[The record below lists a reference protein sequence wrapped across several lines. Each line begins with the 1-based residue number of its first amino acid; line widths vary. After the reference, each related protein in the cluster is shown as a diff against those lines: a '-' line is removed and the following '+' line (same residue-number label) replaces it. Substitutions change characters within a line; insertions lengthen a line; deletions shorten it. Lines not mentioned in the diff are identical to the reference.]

1 MSPHI
6 WLSHMLK
13 MSRDQQ
19 KANSNLYIYSG
30 LILSAWILAFMRS
43 FFFYYSIV
51 RASSKLHGKMTSA
64 VIKSPVLFFDNTP
77 PGRIYNRFA
86 KDIGTMDEL
95 LPPNFLWAVQLLVYC
110 LGSVILSV
118 GTNYWMVIAVVP
130 LLFVFVYIAWYYLHL
145 SRQIKRIETIRCSSV
160 YSHVSETITGLEV
173 IRSSRMQRQFI
184 EQFHRLVVEQNNSLN
199 PKSISLVA
207 LCLFHVQVSG

>member
-1 MSPHI
+1 MYFFVLQLLLISFKIKQRMLSFLTVAIMSPHI

-19 KANSNLYIYSG
+19 KANSNPYIYGG

-95 LPPNFLWAVQLLVYC
+95 LPQTSFGQC
-110 LGSVILSV
+110 S
-118 GTNYWMVIAVVP
+118 YWCTV
-130 LLFVFVYIAWYYLHL
+130 WD
-145 SRQIKRIETIRCSSV
+145 R
-160 YSHVSETITGLEV
+160 
-173 IRSSRMQRQFI
+173 
-184 EQFHRLVVEQNNSLN
+184 
-199 PKSISLVA
+199 
-207 LCLFHVQVSG
+207 